1 MNKKYM
7 KFNNEIFGALCLVG
21 AGFFLSFGG
30 LLIRLVDNASTMQIT
45 SYRSITFSLV
55 ALTYILIKFKGR
67 TPQAFKNI
75 GIGGI
80 VLAFVLAFSN
90 VCFVFGMSNTSVSNA
105 VFIMSTG
112 PLWAAVASYFFLKKI
127 VSKKTLIA
135 ITGSMIGISIMFS
148 QGFQSTN
155 MLGNI
160 IILGVP
166 ICFAIQLT
174 LINRSSEIDFMPA
187 TFLAGIL
194 VCFLGVIFI
203 DNHSISSHDLFLVLF
218 MGAFQVGIGFLLI
231 TIGSRYIPPHR
242 AALYILLEPVL
253 APIWAWLG
261 VGEVPPTIEL
271 MGGLIVFS
279 FVAWRL
285 IDQFREIEKN

>member
-1 MNKKYM
+1 M
-7 KFNNEIFGALCLVG
+7 KFNDEIFGALCLLG

-30 LLIRLVDNASTMQIT
+30 LLIRLIDSASTMQIT
-45 SYRSITFSLV
+45 SYRSVTFSLV
-55 ALTYILIKFKGR
+55 ALLYIIIKFKGK

-75 GIGGI
+75 GMGGI
-80 VLAFVLAFSN
+80 VLAFIFAFSN
-90 VCFVFGMSNTSVSNA
+90 VFFVFGMSNTTVANA

-127 VSKKTLIA
+127 VGKKTLIA
-135 ITGSMIGISIMFS
+135 ITGSMIGIGIMFS

-155 MLGNI
+155 ILGNI

-166 ICFAIQLT
+166 ISFAIQLT

-187 TFLAGIL
+187 TFLAGII
-194 VCFLGVIFI
+194 VCLLGVIFI
-203 DNHSISSHDLFLVLF
+203 NDHTISNHDLFLVLF

-231 TIGSRYIPPHR
+231 TVGSRYIPPHR

-261 VGEVPPTIEL
+261 VGEIPPTIEL
-271 MGGLIVFS
+271 IGGLIVFS

-285 IDQFREIEKN
+285 VDQFREIEKN